1 MKLQVAL
8 FAITILPSPGI
19 SIILIIMLL
28 LMSHSSREDILL
40 VYALY
45 KIIYIRWYTV
55 EIMGFSPYTAA
66 LIVFVN

>member
-1 MKLQVAL
+1 
-8 FAITILPSPGI
+8 
-19 SIILIIMLL
+19 
-28 LMSHSSREDILL
+28 MSHSSREDILL

-45 KIIYIRWYTV
+45 KIIYIKWYTV